1 VERPQILTAE
11 CHGAETRA
19 ASREP
24 RRRDLIQRVVTGFVP
39 AAILAWLGV
48 EEAVDAIRGGV
59 LMMANSSWPIAVE
72 VVREILYGAFL
83 VAAAVVLWTGRNP
96 RFRDRRA
103 RVIVAS
109 LSASF
114 LLVGVG
120 HLPMG
125 PVVWEGSVRSIQ
137 IGLLIT
143 VVGAALAVAALAS
156 LGSNFSIVP
165 EAQALVVTGPYRSIR
180 HPMYL
185 AELLMMFGIAWSDLR
200 ITYLIGS
207 AGVACLQVYR
217 IRAEERLLGAAFPTA
232 YKEFVTRTRYR
243 IIPGVW

>member
-1 VERPQILTAE
+1 MGRARVLRAERN
-11 CHGAETRA
+11 GAEKCT

-24 RRRDLIQRVVTGFVP
+24 RRRNSIQRVVIGFVP
-39 AAILAWLGV
+39 AAILVWLGGV
-48 EEAVDAIRGGV
+48 AAVNALRGEA
-59 LMMANSSWPIAVE
+59 LLTANPSWPIAVE

-83 VAAAVVLWTGRNP
+83 LAAAVVLWTGRNP
-96 RFRDRRA
+96 RFRDGRA

-137 IGLLIT
+137 IGILIT

-156 LGSNFSIVP
+156 LRSNFSIVP
-165 EAQALVVTGPYRSIR
+165 EAQSLVVTGPYRSIR

-207 AGVACLQVYR
+207 AGVLCLQVYR
-217 IRAEERLLGAAFPTA
+217 IRVEERLLGTAFPSA
-232 YKEFVTRTRYR
+232 YKEFVARTRYR
-243 IIPGVW
+243 LIPGVW